1 MFAVAYWGGLTED
14 CDAGS
19 AAAEAAPASLTLF
32 VFVVL
37 LSINTEVG
45 IGPPPMLAAIREVR
59 ASTDSW
65 GDCCRA
71 ASQDSSSSPG

>member
-1 MFAVAYWGGLTED
+1 MFAVAYWGCRFSVG

-19 AAAEAAPASLTLF
+19 AAGEAAPASL

-45 IGPPPMLAAIREVR
+45 ETTPSPMLAAIRDVR

-65 GDCCRA
+65 GGCCRA
-71 ASQDSSSSPG
+71 ASQDSS

>member
-1 MFAVAYWGGLTED
+1 MFAVAYWGGCIGGDT
-14 CDAGS
+14 GS
-19 AAAEAAPASLTLF
+19 AADAAAPASL

-45 IGPPPMLAAIREVR
+45 RTPSPMLAAIRDVR
-59 ASTDSW
+59 ASMDSW

-71 ASQDSSSSPG
+71 ASQDSS